1 LVSLEGG
8 ADRWTAGDEDEFVDG
23 GAGKD
28 TLDLASKG
36 AVDLNLSQELV
47 TSGALKGSKFSNFE
61 TVIGS
66 MSSSNVLIGNSS
78 GNRLVGGTKVDFI
91 RGGSGNDSIQGGADD
106 DTLDGGKDNDIL
118 YGDAGNDALF
128 GDLGVDQYYGGAGAD
143 RFALGGNYAVDGKV
157 DKIRDF
163 SAAQKDRI
171 DLFDIDANS
180 VLAGNQKFSFIGTS
194 AFTNKAGELRY
205 VTTSTADVFQVLGDT
220 NGDGIAN
227 FIVEVTVVGSF
238 TSFVAA
244 DFIL

>member
-1 LVSLEGG
+1 
-8 ADRWTAGDEDEFVDG
+8 
-23 GAGKD
+23 
-28 TLDLASKG
+28 
-36 AVDLNLSQELV
+36 
-47 TSGALKGSKFSNFE
+47 
-61 TVIGS
+61 